1 MTVDPIQQQIDQELA
16 ELIPEGIALELPP
29 PIFEELGLRFTG
41 DAPNESLSATF
52 PYQKKFTNPMGVYQG
67 GVQGA
72 ALDAC
77 YGTLAFL
84 ATKKPCVSV
93 SMDTCFIRPL
103 TAEQESF
110 TVKVWLREVTRT
122 LVFMEGEARLA
133 NGKLAAT
140 SSTIM
145 KPMF

>member
-1 MTVDPIQQQIDQELA
+1 MNPIQRQIDTELA
-16 ELIPEGIALELPP
+16 ALLPEGITLELPP
-29 PIFEELGLRFTG
+29 PIFEELGLQFTDYVP
-41 DAPNESLSATF
+41 DASLAATF
-52 PYQKKFTNPMGVYQG
+52 PYQKKFTNPMGIYQG
-67 GVQGA
+67 GIQGA

-93 SMDTCFIRPL
+93 SMDVCYVRPL
-103 TAEQESF
+103 NAEQPSF

-122 LVFMEGEARLA
+122 LVFMEGEATLA